1 MILGNP
7 KTREETTMV
16 KGSGKGWLR
25 RKKGATLFCW
35 RNADAVERS
44 RVIGSAEMDDK
55 TAWAKI
61 GELGLDKQLADT
73 DSCSVTFGE
82 LAEKYLTKYPFNKQS
97 TKDLYEQVI
106 RNVLMPKWTDAVALN
121 VKASELKSWLLS
133 LDVSDCTRGK
143 YRARMSH
150 IYEWAKSEELI
161 PEFVQGT
168 NGIVSSNPCTRVK
181 GPEFSQESDYEALT
195 LEVEDTFR
203 LLSELKGKNGE
214 YEIAL
219 LVATC
224 GFRISEALG
233 LRWRDIVWDKGYAR
247 IRQTYVHSTVQEG
260 AKTRLS
266 RSRVEV
272 PHLALSVLAAWKR
285 DSIYSAEDDY
295 VFPSIKLAG
304 KKPRTGT
311 MLVQDYIRPAAIRAG
326 ILIEKKSELFS
337 KEGDRLSRFG
347 FHNLGRHSLASFL
360 MDEQAN
366 PAVVQAIMRHSQMDM
381 TLYYAHSSKKQKRA
395 ALDNY
400 ARHIVPAQTLRV
412 PLRVPALA

>member
-7 KTREETTMV
+7 KTREETSMV
-16 KGSGKGWLR
+16 KGTGKGWLR

-44 RVIGSAEMDDK
+44 RVIGSAKMDDK

-61 GELGLDKQLADT
+61 GELGLDKQIADT

-82 LAEKYLTKYPFNKQS
+82 LAEKYLTKYPFKKQS

-106 RNVLMPKWTDAVALN
+106 RNVLIPKWTDAVGLN
-121 VKASELKSWLLS
+121 IKASELKSWLLS
-133 LDVSDCTRGK
+133 LGVSDCTRGK

-168 NGIVSSNPCTRVK
+168 NGIISSNPCTRVK

-195 LEVEDTFR
+195 LEVEDTFK
-203 LLSELKGKNGE
+203 LLSEIKGKNGE

-247 IRQTYVHSTVQEG
+247 IRQTYVHATLQEG

-285 DSIYSAEDDY
+285 ESMYSAEDDF

-311 MLVQDYIRPAAIRAG
+311 MLVQDYVRPAAIRAH

-400 ARHIVPAQTLRV
+400 AQHIVPAQTLRV
-412 PLRVPALA
+412 PLRVPASA

>member
-7 KTREETTMV
+7 KTREETSMV

-44 RVIGSAEMDDK
+44 CVIGSAKMDDK
-55 TAWAKI
+55 TAWAKV
-61 GELGLDKQLADT
+61 GELGLDKRLANT
-73 DSCSVTFGE
+73 DSSSVTFGE
-82 LAEKYLTKYPFNKQS
+82 LAEKYLAKYPFNKKS

-106 RNVLMPKWTDAVALN
+106 QNVLMPKWTDAVAIN
-121 VKASELKSWLLS
+121 IKASELKSWLRS
-133 LDVSDCTRGK
+133 LDVSNCTRGK
-143 YRARMSH
+143 YRGRMSH
-150 IYEWAKSEELI
+150 IFEWAKSEELI
-161 PEFVQGT
+161 PEFIQGT
-168 NGIVSSNPCTRVK
+168 NGIVTSNPCTRVK

-195 LEVEDTFR
+195 LEVEETFK
-203 LLSELKGKNGE
+203 LLSEIKGKNGE
-214 YEIAL
+214 YEVAL

-285 DSIYSAEDDY
+285 ESMYSTEDDY

-337 KEGDRLSRFG
+337 KKGDRLSRFG

-366 PAVVQAIMRHSQMDM
+366 PAVVQAIMRHSQIDM

-412 PLRVPALA
+412 PLRVPASA

>member
-7 KTREETTMV
+7 KTREETSMV
-16 KGSGKGWLR
+16 KGTGKGWLR

-44 RVIGSAEMDDK
+44 RVIGSAKMDDK

-61 GELGLDKQLADT
+61 GELGLDKQIADT

-82 LAEKYLTKYPFNKQS
+82 LAEKYLTKYPFKKQS

-106 RNVLMPKWTDAVALN
+106 RNVLIPKWTDAVGLN
-121 VKASELKSWLLS
+121 IKASELKSWLLS
-133 LDVSDCTRGK
+133 LGVSDCTRGK

-168 NGIVSSNPCTRVK
+168 NGIISSNPCTRVK

-195 LEVEDTFR
+195 LEVEDTFK
-203 LLSELKGKNGE
+203 LLSEIKGKNGE

-247 IRQTYVHSTVQEG
+247 IRQTYVHATLQEG

-272 PHLALSVLAAWKR
+272 PHLALSVLATWKR
-285 DSIYSAEDDY
+285 ETMYSAEDDY

-326 ILIEKKSELFS
+326 ILIEIKSELFS
-337 KEGDRLSRFG
+337 KEGDCLSRFG

>member
-1 MILGNP
+1 
-7 KTREETTMV
+7 V
-16 KGSGKGWLR
+16 
-25 RKKGATLFCW
+25 
-35 RNADAVERS
+35 
-44 RVIGSAEMDDK
+44 
-55 TAWAKI
+55 
-61 GELGLDKQLADT
+61 
-73 DSCSVTFGE
+73 
-82 LAEKYLTKYPFNKQS
+82 
-97 TKDLYEQVI
+97 
-106 RNVLMPKWTDAVALN
+106 
-121 VKASELKSWLLS
+121 LLS
-133 LDVSDCTRGK
+133 
-143 YRARMSH
+143 
-150 IYEWAKSEELI
+150 WASAINDDLLAPTSSLPRSLPTEPVLQLQSERDPL
-161 PEFVQGT
+161 PR
-168 NGIVSSNPCTRVK
+168 CA
-181 GPEFSQESDYEALT
+181 DYEALT
-195 LEVEDTFR
+195 LEVEDTFK
-203 LLSELKGKNGE
+203 LLSEIKGKNGE

-272 PHLALSVLAAWKR
+272 PHLALSILAAWKR
-285 DSIYSAEDDY
+285 ESMYSAEDDY

-381 TLYYAHSSKKQKRA
+381 TLYYAHSSKKQNRA

>member
-7 KTREETTMV
+7 KTREETSMV

-44 RVIGSAEMDDK
+44 RVIGSAKMDDK

-203 LLSELKGKNGE
+203 LLSEIKGKNGE

-233 LRWRDIVWDKGYAR
+233 LRWRDIVWDKGCAR

-272 PHLALSVLAAWKR
+272 PHLALSTLAAWKR
-285 DSIYSAEDDY
+285 ESMYSAEDDY
-295 VFPSIKLAG
+295 VFPSIKLVG

-326 ILIEKKSELFS
+326 ILIERKNELFS

-400 ARHIVPAQTLRV
+400 AQHIVPAQTLRV
-412 PLRVPALA
+412 PLRVPASA